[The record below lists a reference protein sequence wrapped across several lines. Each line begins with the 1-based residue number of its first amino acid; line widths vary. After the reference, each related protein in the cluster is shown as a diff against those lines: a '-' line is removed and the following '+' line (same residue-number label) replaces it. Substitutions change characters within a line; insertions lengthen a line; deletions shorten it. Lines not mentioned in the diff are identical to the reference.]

1 MRGFYG
7 EPLYIERA
15 QGAYLFTR
23 DGRKI
28 LDGGSG
34 AIVSNVG
41 QGREELAKLAAEVVA
56 QVNYVVPIWISPER
70 ERLVARLAK
79 WTPPGLN
86 RFFFTSGG
94 SEAVEMAIK
103 FAIFYHSLKGKTAQ
117 EPDRLTP
124 ALVSRQYFGR
134 TLGQHQSR
142 PAQELRASA
151 VRLAEDS
158 AVYCYRCPW
167 EKTYPGCDLEC
178 ANDARR

>member
-34 AIVSNVG
+34 AVIANIG

-56 QVNYVVPIWISPER
+56 RVNYVVPVWISPER
-70 ERLVARLAK
+70 ERLATRLAG
-79 WTPPGLN
+79 WTPPGLR

-94 SEAVEMAIK
+94 SEAVEMALK
-103 FAIFYHSLKGKTAQ
+103 FAIL
-117 EPDRLTP
+117 
-124 ALVSRQYFGR
+124 GR
-134 TLGQHQSR
+134 VPPCS
-142 PAQELRASA
+142 S
-151 VRLAEDS
+151 
-158 AVYCYRCPW
+158 
-167 EKTYPGCDLEC
+167 
-178 ANDARR
+178 